1 MKQTEL
7 TPQEA
12 YARLASYCAQA
23 ERSPSDLRRRMQRL
37 ELAEELQAELL
48 TRLEAEGFVSGERF
62 ARAFVHDKHR
72 FNGWGP
78 RRLEHELRRHG
89 ITPSVIA
96 ATLEELEEEETR
108 AEDEESRV
116 LELLRTK
123 QRSLPAGLERRKA
136 YDRLMRFGLY
146 RGYDYDEVREAIT
159 QLLDTDEPDWEED

>member
-37 ELAEELQAELL
+37 ELEEELQAKLL

-89 ITPSVIA
+89 IASSVIA
-96 ATLEELEEEETR
+96 TALEELEEETS
-108 AEDEESRV
+108 AEDEEPRV
-116 LELLRTK
+116 LQLLRAK

-159 QLLDTDEPDWEED
+159 QLLDTEDSDWEED

>member
-37 ELAEELQAELL
+37 ELEEELQAKLL
-48 TRLEAEGFVSGERF
+48 TRLEEEGFVSGERF

-89 ITPSVIA
+89 IASSVIA
-96 ATLEELEEEETR
+96 TALEELEEETS
-108 AEDEESRV
+108 AENEEPRV
-116 LELLRTK
+116 LQLLRAK

-159 QLLDTDEPDWEED
+159 QLLDTEEADWEED

>member
-12 YARLASYCAQA
+12 YARLASYCAQT

-37 ELAEELQAELL
+37 ELEEELQAELL

-89 ITPSVIA
+89 IASSVIA
-96 ATLEELEEEETR
+96 AALEELEEETS
-108 AEDEESRV
+108 AEDEEPRV
-116 LELLRTK
+116 LQLLRAK
-123 QRSLPAGLERRKA
+123 QRSIPAGLERRKA

-159 QLLDTDEPDWEED
+159 QLLDTEDGDWEED

>member
-37 ELAEELQAELL
+37 ELEEELQAELL

-89 ITPSVIA
+89 IASSVIA
-96 ATLEELEEEETR
+96 TALEELEEETST
-108 AEDEESRV
+108 EDEEPRV
-116 LELLRTK
+116 LQLLRAK
-123 QRSLPAGLERRKA
+123 QRSLPTGLERRKA

>member
-12 YARLASYCAQA
+12 YARLASYCAQS

-37 ELAEELQAELL
+37 QLEEELQAELL
-48 TRLEAEGFVSGERF
+48 MRLEAEGFVSGERF

-96 ATLEELEEEETR
+96 AALEELEEETS

-123 QRSLPAGLERRKA
+123 QRSLPVGLERRKA

>member
-89 ITPSVIA
+89 IASSVIA
-96 ATLEELEEEETR
+96 AALEELEEETS
-108 AEDEESRV
+108 AEDEEPRV
-116 LELLRTK
+116 LELLRAK

-136 YDRLMRFGLY
+136 FDRLMRFGLY

>member
-12 YARLASYCAQA
+12 YARLANYCAQA

-37 ELAEELQAELL
+37 ALKEELQAELV

-89 ITPSVIA
+89 IPPSVIA
-96 ATLEELEEEETR
+96 AALEELEEETS
-108 AEDEESRV
+108 AEDEEPRV

>member
-7 TPQEA
+7 TPQGA
-12 YARLASYCAQA
+12 YTRLASYCAQA

-48 TRLEAEGFVSGERF
+48 VRLEREGFVSGERF

-78 RRLEHELRRHG
+78 RRLEHELRRHD
-89 ITPSVIA
+89 IASSVIA
-96 ATLEELEEEETR
+96 AALEELEEETS

-116 LELLRTK
+116 LELLRSK

-159 QLLDTDEPDWEED
+159 QLLDTDEADWEED

>member
-48 TRLEAEGFVSGERF
+48 MRLEAEGFVSGERF

-89 ITPSVIA
+89 IASSVIA
-96 ATLEELEEEETR
+96 AALEELEEETS

-116 LELLRTK
+116 LELLRAK

>member
-7 TPQEA
+7 SPQEA

-37 ELAEELQAELL
+37 ELEEELQAELL

-89 ITPSVIA
+89 IASSVIA
-96 ATLEELEEEETR
+96 TALEELEEETS
-108 AEDEESRV
+108 AEDEEPRV
-116 LELLRTK
+116 LQLLRAK

-159 QLLDTDEPDWEED
+159 QLLDTEDSDWEED

>member
-48 TRLEAEGFVSGERF
+48 KRLEAEGFVCGERF

-89 ITPSVIA
+89 IASSVIA
-96 ATLEELEEEETR
+96 ATLEELEEETS

-159 QLLDTDEPDWEED
+159 QLLDTDESDWEED

>member
-48 TRLEAEGFVSGERF
+48 MHLEAEGFVSGERF

-78 RRLEHELRRHG
+78 HRLEHELRRHG
-89 ITPSVIA
+89 IAPSVISA
-96 ATLEELEEEETR
+96 ALEELEEETS

-116 LELLRTK
+116 LELLRAK

-159 QLLDTDEPDWEED
+159 QLLDTDEADWEED

>member
-7 TPQEA
+7 SPQEA

-89 ITPSVIA
+89 IASSVIA
-96 ATLEELEEEETR
+96 AALEELEEETS

>member
-12 YARLASYCAQA
+12 YTRLASYCAQA

-37 ELAEELQAELL
+37 ELEEELQAELL
-48 TRLEAEGFVSGERF
+48 ERLEREGFVSGERF

-89 ITPSVIA
+89 IASSVIA
-96 ATLEELEEEETR
+96 TALEELEEETS
-108 AEDEESRV
+108 AEDEEPRV
-116 LELLRTK
+116 LQLLRTK

-159 QLLDTDEPDWEED
+159 QLLDTEESDWEED

>member
-12 YARLASYCAQA
+12 YTRLASYCAQA

-37 ELAEELQAELL
+37 ELEEELQAELL

-89 ITPSVIA
+89 IASSVIA
-96 ATLEELEEEETR
+96 AALEELEEETS
-108 AEDEESRV
+108 AEDEEPRV
-116 LELLRTK
+116 LQLLRAK

-159 QLLDTDEPDWEED
+159 QLLDTEDGDWEED

>member
-12 YARLASYCAQA
+12 YARLANYCAQA

-89 ITPSVIA
+89 IASSVIA
-96 ATLEELEEEETR
+96 AALEELEEETS
-108 AEDEESRV
+108 AEDEEPRV

>member
-37 ELAEELQAELL
+37 ELEEELQAELL

-89 ITPSVIA
+89 IASSVIA
-96 ATLEELEEEETR
+96 TALEELEEETS
-108 AEDEESRV
+108 AEDEEPRV
-116 LELLRTK
+116 LQLLRAK

-159 QLLDTDEPDWEED
+159 QLLDTEEADWEED

>member
-37 ELAEELQAELL
+37 ELEEELQAELL
-48 TRLEAEGFVSGERF
+48 DRLEREGFVSGERF

-89 ITPSVIA
+89 IASSVIA
-96 ATLEELEEEETR
+96 AALEELEEETS

-159 QLLDTDEPDWEED
+159 QLLDTDESDWEED

>member
-48 TRLEAEGFVSGERF
+48 MRLEAEGFVCGERF

-89 ITPSVIA
+89 IASSVIA
-96 ATLEELEEEETR
+96 ATLEELEEETS

-123 QRSLPAGLERRKA
+123 QRSFPAGLERRKA

-159 QLLDTDEPDWEED
+159 QLLDTDESDWEED

>member
-12 YARLASYCAQA
+12 YARLANYCAQA

-37 ELAEELQAELL
+37 ELEEELQAELL
-48 TRLEAEGFVSGERF
+48 TRLKAEGFVSGERF

-89 ITPSVIA
+89 IASSVIA
-96 ATLEELEEEETR
+96 AALEELEEKTS
-108 AEDEESRV
+108 AEDEEPRV
-116 LELLRTK
+116 LQLLRAK

>member
-37 ELAEELQAELL
+37 ELEEELQAELL

-89 ITPSVIA
+89 IASSVIA
-96 ATLEELEEEETR
+96 TALEELEEETS
-108 AEDEESRV
+108 AEDEEPRV
-116 LELLRTK
+116 LQLLRAK

-159 QLLDTDEPDWEED
+159 QLLDTEDSDWEED

>member
-37 ELAEELQAELL
+37 ALKEELQAELL
-48 TRLEAEGFVSGERF
+48 MRLEAEGFVSGERF

-89 ITPSVIA
+89 IASSVIA
-96 ATLEELEEEETR
+96 ATLEELEEETS
-108 AEDEESRV
+108 AEDEEPRV
-116 LELLRTK
+116 LELLRAK
-123 QRSLPAGLERRKA
+123 QRSLPVGLERRKA

>member
-48 TRLEAEGFVSGERF
+48 MRLEAEGFVSGERF

-89 ITPSVIA
+89 IGSSVIA
-96 ATLEELEEEETR
+96 TALEELEEETS

-116 LELLRTK
+116 LELLRAK

>member
-48 TRLEAEGFVSGERF
+48 MRLEAEGFVCGERF

-89 ITPSVIA
+89 IASSVIA
-96 ATLEELEEEETR
+96 ATLEELEEETS

>member
-62 ARAFVHDKHR
+62 TRAFVHDKHR

-96 ATLEELEEEETR
+96 AALEELEEETS
-108 AEDEESRV
+108 AEDEEPRV

>member
-78 RRLEHELRRHG
+78 RRLEHELRLHG
-89 ITPSVIA
+89 IAPSVIA
-96 ATLEELEEEETR
+96 AAFEELEEETS
-108 AEDEESRV
+108 AEDEESRI
-116 LELLRTK
+116 LQLLRTK

-146 RGYDYDEVREAIT
+146 RGYDYDEVRVAIT
-159 QLLDTDEPDWEED
+159 QLLDTDEGDWEED

>member
-37 ELAEELQAELL
+37 ELAEELQTELL
-48 TRLEAEGFVSGERF
+48 MRLEAEGFVSGERF

-89 ITPSVIA
+89 IASSVIA
-96 ATLEELEEEETR
+96 AALEELEEETST
-108 AEDEESRV
+108 EDEESRV

-146 RGYDYDEVREAIT
+146 RGYDYDEVREAII

>member
-37 ELAEELQAELL
+37 ALKEELQAELL
-48 TRLEAEGFVSGERF
+48 MRLEAEGFVSGERF

-89 ITPSVIA
+89 IASSVIA
-96 ATLEELEEEETR
+96 ATLEELEEETS

-116 LELLRTK
+116 LELLRAK
-123 QRSLPAGLERRKA
+123 QRSLPVGLERRKA

>member
-12 YARLASYCAQA
+12 YAHLASYCAQA

-37 ELAEELQAELL
+37 ELEEELQAELL

-89 ITPSVIA
+89 IASSVIA
-96 ATLEELEEEETR
+96 TALEELEEETS
-108 AEDEESRV
+108 AEDEEPRV
-116 LELLRTK
+116 LQLLRAK

>member
-89 ITPSVIA
+89 IASSVIA
-96 ATLEELEEEETR
+96 AALEELEEETS
-108 AEDEESRV
+108 AEDEEPRI
-116 LELLRTK
+116 LELLRAK

>member
-7 TPQEA
+7 APQEA

-89 ITPSVIA
+89 IASSVIVA
-96 ATLEELEEEETR
+96 ALEELEEETS
-108 AEDEESRV
+108 AEGEESRV
-116 LELLRTK
+116 LELLRAK

>member
-48 TRLEAEGFVSGERF
+48 MRLEAEGFVSGKRF

-89 ITPSVIA
+89 IASSVIA
-96 ATLEELEEEETR
+96 AALEELEEETS

-116 LELLRTK
+116 LELLRAK

-146 RGYDYDEVREAIT
+146 RGYDYEEVREAIT

>member
-37 ELAEELQAELL
+37 ELEEELQAELL
-48 TRLEAEGFVSGERF
+48 DRLEAEGFVSGERF

-89 ITPSVIA
+89 IASSVIA
-96 ATLEELEEEETR
+96 TALEELEEETS
-108 AEDEESRV
+108 AEDEEPRV
-116 LELLRTK
+116 LQLLRAK

>member
-37 ELAEELQAELL
+37 ALEEGLQAELL
-48 TRLEAEGFVSGERF
+48 TRLEREGFVSGERF
-62 ARAFVHDKHR
+62 TRAFVHDKHR

-78 RRLEHELRRHG
+78 RRLEYELRRHG
-89 ITPSVIA
+89 IAPSVIA
-96 ATLEELEEEETR
+96 AALEELEEETS

>member
-7 TPQEA
+7 SPQEA

-48 TRLEAEGFVSGERF
+48 ERLEREGFMSEERF

-89 ITPSVIA
+89 IASSVIA
-96 ATLEELEEEETR
+96 TALEELEEETS
-108 AEDEESRV
+108 AENEEPRV
-116 LELLRTK
+116 LELLRAK

-159 QLLDTDEPDWEED
+159 QLLDTEEADWEED

>member
-37 ELAEELQAELL
+37 QLEEELQAELL

-89 ITPSVIA
+89 IASSVIA
-96 ATLEELEEEETR
+96 AALEELEEETS
-108 AEDEESRV
+108 AEDEEPRV

-159 QLLDTDEPDWEED
+159 QLLDTDESDWEED

>member
-89 ITPSVIA
+89 IASSVITA
-96 ATLEELEEEETR
+96 ALEELEEETS

-116 LELLRTK
+116 LELLRAK

-136 YDRLMRFGLY
+136 FDRLMRFGLY

>member
-37 ELAEELQAELL
+37 ELEEELQAELL

-89 ITPSVIA
+89 IASSVIA
-96 ATLEELEEEETR
+96 TALEELGEETS
-108 AEDEESRV
+108 AEDEEPRV
-116 LELLRTK
+116 LQLLRAK

-159 QLLDTDEPDWEED
+159 QLLDTEDGDWEED

>member
-37 ELAEELQAELL
+37 ELEEELQAELL
-48 TRLEAEGFVSGERF
+48 TRLEAESFVSGERF

-96 ATLEELEEEETR
+96 AALEELEEETS
-108 AEDEESRV
+108 AEDEEPRV
-116 LELLRTK
+116 LQLLRTK